1 MTSAKTFPAAAPPK
15 FASIGSPYFGIMLAV
30 MAVVLILSNIGASK
44 GVAIGPIITDGGFF
58 LFPLAYI
65 LGDVISEVYGFKVAR
80 KAIVTTFALS
90 VFASL
95 CYWIIIALP
104 GFDDE
109 FGAAKQAALEGAL
122 GPVPQIV
129 LASLLAFLAGQ
140 TINSWILVKM
150 KARTGEKSL
159 WARIMG
165 SSVAGEFVDTL
176 IFCSIAA
183 SVIGISDVG
192 MFVNYVLVGFL
203 YKTLVEFL
211 FVPVTAARHR
221 LDQEAR
227 TELRGVSGRRGA
239 APPAPATTLPARG
252 RRPRRRSVRR
262 TLRRRRKGPATP
274 RLSGEFGGSGPG
286 PAGQARSRRLLN
298 SCSRKRSFHSTRRNR
313 QPSSVR
319 AFSRRRSSKST
330 SAVGL

>member
-1 MTSAKTFPAAAPPK
+1 MTTAKTFEAAAPPK

-44 GVAIGPIITDGGFF
+44 GVEIGPIVTDGGFF

-80 KAIVTTFALS
+80 KAIVTSFALS

-95 CYWIIIALP
+95 CYWIIIVLP

-109 FGAAKQAALEGAL
+109 YGAAKQSALEGAL

-129 LASLLAFLAGQ
+129 LASMLAFLAGQ

-150 KARTGEKSL
+150 KARTGENSL
-159 WARIMG
+159 WARLMG
-165 SSVAGEFVDTL
+165 SSGVGELVDTL

-183 SVIGISDVG
+183 SVIGITDAA

-203 YKTLVEFL
+203 YKTLVEFAFMPL
-211 FVPVTAARHR
+211 
-221 LDQEAR
+221 
-227 TELRGVSGRRGA
+227 
-239 APPAPATTLPARG
+239 TTLAIG
-252 RRPRRRSVRR
+252 WV
-262 TLRRRRKGPATP
+262 K
-274 RLSGEFGGSGPG
+274 
-286 PAGQARSRRLLN
+286 
-298 SCSRKRSFHSTRRNR
+298 KRE
-313 QPSSVR
+313 PSYG
-319 AFSRRRSSKST
+319 A
-330 SAVGL
+330 

>member
-1 MTSAKTFPAAAPPK
+1 MPAAPGHNAAPETTSPQSPAT
-15 FASIGSPYFGIMLAV
+15 FASIGSPYFGIMLSF

-44 GVAIGPIITDGGFF
+44 GVAIGPIVTDGGFF

-80 KAIVTTFALS
+80 KAIFTTFALS

-95 CYWIIIALP
+95 CYWVIIALP

-109 FGAAKQAALEGAL
+109 YGIAKQSALEGAL

-159 WARIMG
+159 WARLMG
-165 SSVAGEFVDTL
+165 SSGAGEFVDTL

-183 SVIGISDVG
+183 SVIGITDFG
-192 MFVNYVLVGFL
+192 MFLNYVVVGFL
-203 YKTLVEFL
+203 YKTMVEFL
-211 FVPVTAARHR
+211 FVPVTALVIGWVKKR
-221 LDQEAR
+221 EP
-227 TELRGVSGRRGA
+227 SYGA
-239 APPAPATTLPARG
+239 AALPA
-252 RRPRRRSVRR
+252 
-262 TLRRRRKGPATP
+262 A
-274 RLSGEFGGSGPG
+274 
-286 PAGQARSRRLLN
+286 
-298 SCSRKRSFHSTRRNR
+298 
-313 QPSSVR
+313 
-319 AFSRRRSSKST
+319 
-330 SAVGL
+330 

>member
-1 MTSAKTFPAAAPPK
+1 MPTPSGSSTLSKPAPR

-44 GVAIGPIITDGGFF
+44 GVVLGPIITDGGFF

-65 LGDVISEVYGFKVAR
+65 LGDVMSEVYGFRVAR
-80 KAIVTTFALS
+80 KAIITSFALS

-95 CYWIIIALP
+95 CYWVIIILP
-104 GFDDE
+104 GFDDDY
-109 FGAAKQAALEGAL
+109 GTAKQAAIEGAL

-159 WARIMG
+159 WARLMG
-165 SSVAGEFVDTL
+165 SSVVGEFVDTL

-192 MFVNYVLVGFL
+192 SFVNYVLVGFL
-203 YKTLVEFL
+203 YKTAVEFI
-211 FVPVTAARHR
+211 FVPITVLVVGWIKKREPSYGVVAA
-221 LDQEAR
+221 
-227 TELRGVSGRRGA
+227 
-239 APPAPATTLPARG
+239 
-252 RRPRRRSVRR
+252 
-262 TLRRRRKGPATP
+262 
-274 RLSGEFGGSGPG
+274 
-286 PAGQARSRRLLN
+286 
-298 SCSRKRSFHSTRRNR
+298 
-313 QPSSVR
+313 
-319 AFSRRRSSKST
+319 
-330 SAVGL
+330 